1 MTVSHTLGKD
11 CNLILNHASVNGGAD
26 VGFLLQPDPRSVNA
40 GPVVQL
46 QREIQSDGSSV
57 SKVYFTVLLAGMLVN
72 PDGTVHAESR
82 STMYAFLTL
91 FLQQPGAVTLGF
103 ASGFIPNLAALGHV
117 STEMHYGDF
126 SLVSCQ
132 FTDNAIYFAPAD
144 PVAFY
149 ASAWDGALTWSTS
162 YWR

>member
-1 MTVSHTLGKD
+1 MTVSHTIGKD
-11 CNLILNHASVNGGAD
+11 CNLVLNHPSVNGGAD
-26 VGFLLQPDPRSVNA
+26 VGFLLQPDPRSPNA

-46 QREIQSDGSSV
+46 QREIDTDGNSV
-57 SKVYFTVLLAGMLVN
+57 SKVYFTVVMADGLVN

-82 STMYAFLTL
+82 ATMYAFLIQ
-91 FLQQPGAVTLGF
+91 FLQQADRITLGF
-103 ASGFIPNLAALGHV
+103 ASGWIPGLDALGHV

-132 FTDNAIYFAPAD
+132 FTDNAIYFPPAD
-144 PVAFY
+144 PVLFY
-149 ASAWDGALTWSTS
+149 ASAWDGALTWATS